1 VRYEVAL
8 SVSAEVA
15 LSIYPSSAHSFG
27 MRTLSGVESVVYG
40 GLVVGTLDALDA
52 VVFFGLRGATPVRI
66 FQSIAAGFL
75 GRATYQGGL
84 RTALL
89 GLGIHFFVAFSIVT
103 TYYLASRGLPILVRR
118 PWICGPVYGVLVYF
132 FMNRVVIP
140 LSAIG
145 TPTFSLAPFING
157 IVIHILGVG
166 IPTALFV
173 ARSAYAHGESLTS
186 QV

>member
-1 VRYEVAL
+1 
-8 SVSAEVA
+8 
-15 LSIYPSSAHSFG
+15 
-27 MRTLSGVESVVYG
+27 MRTLGGVESVVYG

-52 VVFFGLRGATPVRI
+52 VVFFGLRGATPIRI
-66 FQSIAAGFL
+66 FQSIAGGFL

-84 RTALL
+84 RSALL
-89 GLGIHFFVAFSIVT
+89 GLAVHFFVAFSIAS
-103 TYYLASRGLPILVRR
+103 TYYLLSRLLPILVRR

-145 TPTFSLAPFING
+145 TATFALAPFING

-166 IPTALFV
+166 IPTAVFV
-173 ARSAYAHGESLTS
+173 AQSRPERKS
-186 QV
+186 QVSSLKSQV